1 LISPAVD
8 SPRRRSPDLIS
19 SGVALPKRKIFI
31 WIGAI
36 LGAIGPLL
44 YYTSPAVKDY
54 ILGDGVFVWP
64 TGILIIVA
72 YGHRDDLF
80 EYTVIAISIAANIAL
95 FAWIAGLLWL
105 GLSKIWGGGKSTPS

>member
-1 LISPAVD
+1 
-8 SPRRRSPDLIS
+8 
-19 SGVALPKRKIFI
+19 VALPNRKVFI
-31 WIGAI
+31 WIGAV

-44 YYTSPAVKDY
+44 YYTSPTVKDY
-54 ILGDGVFVWP
+54 ILGDGFYVWP

-95 FAWIAGLLWL
+95 FAGIGGLVGLL
-105 GLSKIWGGGKSTPS
+105 LSKIPGGSKRTP

>member
-1 LISPAVD
+1 M
-8 SPRRRSPDLIS
+8 
-19 SGVALPKRKIFI
+19 ALPKRKTFI
-31 WIGAI
+31 WVGAV

-54 ILGDGVFVWP
+54 ILGDGGFLWP
-64 TGILIIVA
+64 TGIIIIVA

-95 FAWIAGLLWL
+95 FAGIPALVWL
-105 GLSKIWGGGKSTPS
+105 GISKIWGGGKPAAS

>member
-1 LISPAVD
+1 M
-8 SPRRRSPDLIS
+8 
-19 SGVALPKRKIFI
+19 ALPNRKIFI

-36 LGAIGPLL
+36 LGALGPML

-54 ILGDGVFVWP
+54 ILGDGGFLWP

-72 YGHRDDLF
+72 YGHRNDLF

-95 FAWIAGLLWL
+95 FAGVAALVWLLI
-105 GLSKIWGGGKSTPS
+105 SKIMDGRKSTP

>member
-1 LISPAVD
+1 M
-8 SPRRRSPDLIS
+8 
-19 SGVALPKRKIFI
+19 ALPKRKIFI

-54 ILGDGVFVWP
+54 ILGDGGFLWP
-64 TGILIIVA
+64 TGIVIIVA

-80 EYTVIAISIAANIAL
+80 EYTVIGISIAANIAL
-95 FAWIAGLLWL
+95 FAGIAALVWL
-105 GLSKIWGGGKSTPS
+105 GFSKILGGGKPTPA